1 MVSVSL
7 FEGVSVDPKYYLVV
21 LLVVILAL
29 YIMFEI
35 LTKDT
40 QQNYITIV
48 GIWKTTKQTLK

>member
-48 GIWKTTKQTLK
+48 GI